1 MVRRAHTR
9 ILRRRDVDPLAA
21 VTRFSRNI
29 HPLGEPVL
37 TVVLV
42 IVAVVAAI
50 ALVAGVHLYVWRRLI
65 RDTTTSGVVRRVGAW
80 AVGALGLSM
89 AGALILPKVAGPRG
103 TEWIAWPGFVWMSL
117 LLYVVLALAVLE
129 LPRVFGLRALRR
141 RALAAEGAPEEIPI
155 PVPVTVG
162 AEVEAAPPAPPAAVG
177 TSPGLDRRL
186 VLTRSVA
193 LLAVGTS
200 VGTVGHGMSQALG
213 APRTVRVRMPVARLD
228 PRLSGFRIAVVGDIH
243 LGPLLG
249 RAHTTRVV
257 ETINR
262 TNPDLVAIVG
272 DLADGTADQLG
283 HDAEPLRRLTSRYG
297 SYFVTGNHDY
307 MSGAADWI
315 DRLAE
320 LNVHTLANERREIAR
335 SGAAFD
341 LAGVNDLAG
350 RADHDGPNFAKAL
363 GERDRSRPVIL
374 MAHQP
379 VQVED
384 ATKYDVDVQLS
395 GHTHGGQMFP
405 IQLLVRL
412 DQPAVG
418 GLSRV
423 DDTMLYVTRGAG
435 FWGPPVRVGA
445 PPEVTVVELHAR

>member
-1 MVRRAHTR
+1 M
-9 ILRRRDVDPLAA
+9 
-21 VTRFSRNI
+21 TRFSRNI

-42 IVAVVAAI
+42 IVAVVAVI
-50 ALVAGVHLYVWRRLI
+50 ALLAGVHLYVWRRLV
-65 RDTTTSGVVRRVGAW
+65 RDTTTSGVVRRAGAW
-80 AVGALGLSM
+80 AVGALGVSM
-89 AGALILPKVAGPRG
+89 IAALILPKALGPRG
-103 TEWIAWPGFVWMSL
+103 TEWVAWPGFVWMAL

-129 LPRVFGLRALRR
+129 VPRVFALRALRR
-141 RALAAEGAPEEIPI
+141 RALAPVAAPEEIP
-155 PVPVTVG
+155 VPVGVG
-162 AEVEAAPPAPPAAVG
+162 AESEAAPPAPPVTVG
-177 TSPGLDRRL
+177 TPLGPDRRL

-193 LLAVGTS
+193 LLAAGTS
-200 VGTVGHGMSQALG
+200 VATVGYGMTQALG

-257 ETINR
+257 DTINR

-272 DLADGTADQLG
+272 DLADGTAEQLG
-283 HDAEPLRRLTSRYG
+283 DDAEPLRRLTSRHG
-297 SYFVTGNHDY
+297 SYFVTGNHDH
-307 MSGAADWI
+307 MSGVADWI

-320 LNVHTLANERREIAR
+320 LNVHTLANERLEVAR

-350 RADHDGPNFAKAL
+350 KADHDGPNFAKAL
-363 GERDRSRPVIL
+363 GDRDRSRPVIL

-405 IQLLVRL
+405 VQLLVKL

-445 PPEVTVVELHAR
+445 PPEVTVVELSAR